1 MNPKP
6 EAPPI
11 RILEIRKIHM
21 DGGTQGRVSVDN
33 TVIRE
38 YAELMKSGV
47 EFPPVRAWFDGA
59 HYWLVDGFQRVAA
72 MKQIGRQR
80 AAAEVLEGT
89 LEEAKWDSY
98 GANWSHGVRRTA
110 ADIQSIIRKA
120 LEHPKAMQL
129 SNNEIARHLHLPEAT
144 FRRWKRRFSSA
155 SDEDTV
161 RLVKRS
167 GAIYQMD
174 TASIGKGR
182 DDERS
187 SQLKSCRRLQQDLEE
202 MKSSASPEARRVLNI
217 LGNWVR
223 NNSSALSI
231 LAAIEA
237 LLSELGHPRVTVGRV
252 ASMANKK

>member
-1 MNPKP
+1 MRLP
-6 EAPPI
+6 
-11 RILEIRKIHM
+11 
-21 DGGTQGRVSVDN
+21 
-33 TVIRE
+33 
-38 YAELMKSGV
+38 
-47 EFPPVRAWFDGA
+47 
-59 HYWLVDGFQRVAA
+59 
-72 MKQIGRQR
+72 
-80 AAAEVLEGT
+80 AAAGSLLGGEFSTGEMG
-89 LEEAKWDSY
+89 
-98 GANWSHGVRRTA
+98 NFHP
-110 ADIQSIIRKA
+110 A
-120 LEHPKAMQL
+120 L
-129 SNNEIARHLHLPEAT
+129 T
-144 FRRWKRRFSSA
+144 
-155 SDEDTV
+155 